1 MTTPDPKDLRIVRLE
16 ALLSSARDSLAD
28 GLETEGEL
36 EAEHSIH
43 ARKLVADIDAAL
55 ARPVDMTLGE
65 IGLIDVGQVRS
76 AETLAPIYGPG
87 KYAFRVGDLP
97 EAAMSLPNMQSPD
110 TLIEFFAADIAG
122 AHDEL
127 RRYLIQRKVFPDGA
141 LAPPVARY
149 KPNNIRKRDRKN

>member
-1 MTTPDPKDLRIVRLE
+1 MSSTDPKDLRIARLE
-16 ALLSSARDSLAD
+16 ALLSAARDSLAD

-43 ARKLVADIDAAL
+43 DRKLVADIDAAL
-55 ARPVDMTLGE
+55 APVDMRE
-65 IGLIDVGQVRS
+65 RGLKALVDGL
-76 AETLAPIYGPG
+76 TTYGPG

-97 EAAMSLPNMQSPD
+97 EAAMRLPNMQSPD
-110 TLIEFFAADIAG
+110 TLIEFFAADVGG